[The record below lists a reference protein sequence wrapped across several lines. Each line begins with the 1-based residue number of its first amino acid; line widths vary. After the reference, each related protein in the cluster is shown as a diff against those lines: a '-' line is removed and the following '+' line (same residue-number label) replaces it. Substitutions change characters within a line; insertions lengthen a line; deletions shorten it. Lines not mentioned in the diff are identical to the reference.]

1 MVRYWTKNRLI
12 FDLIIPA
19 VTVLLVA
26 FAFISPLLEG
36 IGEAALMRGVYAND
50 KLDFNVSTPSH
61 AQIDDLESLPFIE
74 SVFPY
79 YYKETALSV
88 DGRSRDSIIYFTDRM
103 EKLDQTMYC
112 ESRLIERSDKEYD
125 NPLLIDF
132 AFAKETGAG
141 LGDTVTANI
150 GGVRIDFQVA
160 AIYEPNTYQE
170 GGAVMAE
177 WKGAQKEALTA
188 TTERLLYSGAYIS
201 ASDRSQCEYYL
212 RTEYKPLGRLKDR
225 SEFDTEEAYLRHYEN
240 FMSASYSNELT
251 DFSVKGEDALRGAK
265 EKMASTDQYLILAC
279 VITLAIMLASNL
291 ILWFRGSE
299 RDYFASRKLLGAKS
313 LGVYY
318 LYASAVQAAVLV
330 LGAIVTVLA
339 IPAVSELYV
348 PRDALLSRSVIF
360 ISAAVLV
367 SALVLL
373 ENMLLVKETKR

>member
-1 MVRYWTKNRLI
+1 
-12 FDLIIPA
+12 
-19 VTVLLVA
+19 
-26 FAFISPLLEG
+26 
-36 IGEAALMRGVYAND
+36 
-50 KLDFNVSTPSH
+50 
-61 AQIDDLESLPFIE
+61 
-74 SVFPY
+74 
-79 YYKETALSV
+79 
-88 DGRSRDSIIYFTDRM
+88 
-103 EKLDQTMYC
+103 
-112 ESRLIERSDKEYD
+112 
-125 NPLLIDF
+125 
-132 AFAKETGAG
+132 
-141 LGDTVTANI
+141 
-150 GGVRIDFQVA
+150 
-160 AIYEPNTYQE
+160 
-170 GGAVMAE
+170 MAE